1 MRIFLDA
8 NILFSAA
15 KSDGAIRHL
24 LLHLLDR
31 GDILCVNPFVE
42 IEARRNLESKGG
54 SALIEL
60 DSLLRKLT
68 LLALADRKVAPSLI
82 DWLPE
87 KDRPV
92 LAAAIASQ
100 CDVLLTGDKRHFGKG
115 FGRSF
120 GGVRVHS
127 PSSLFELVLGVSSR

>member
-1 MRIFLDA
+1 LT
-8 NILFSAA
+8 
-15 KSDGAIRHL
+15 
-24 LLHLLDR
+24 
-31 GDILCVNPFVE
+31 E
-42 IEARRNLESKGG
+42 LER
-54 SALIEL
+54 
-60 DSLLRKLT
+60 LLRKLT
-68 LLALADRKVAPSLI
+68 LLPLADPMIAPTLI

-120 GGVRVHS
+120 GGVWVHS
-127 PSSLFELVLGVSSR
+127 PASLFGSPPAI